1 MAAAMVQIKAT
12 SLLKQRKLVDK
23 VNLLGE
29 NARNTEAGKMLQ
41 KMVADF
47 KKMENDKIAP
57 DFVQNDVNGKPVS
70 LYEIK
75 SKLKVLDFWA
85 SWCGPCRAE
94 TPNLRKI
101 YETYKD
107 KGLEII
113 SVSLDTKEDNWKAA
127 IEKDQMNWI
136 HTSDLKG
143 WKNEVAQRYGISVVP
158 AIFLLDKD
166 NRIIARNLRGEAL
179 EKAIKEYLESVK

>member
-143 WKNEVAQRYGISVVP
+143 WKNEVAQRYGISAVP